1 MTALVRFYD
10 NIQIVLRT
18 ILLCET
24 FVTEIIME
32 CMNKLIILIA
42 ICVLWFWSFL
52 LLPKTGEKVVYLYH
66 FLALCG
72 LVMIYF
78 ALVDPAGLCD
88 TFSILNIYVFINE
101 SSLVI
106 GQENLNLINHSS
118 KEAFCVLITVYLFS
132 ICRSF
137 FSVLSRFEYRKSSLT
152 RLLQGYHCCDS

>member
-1 MTALVRFYD
+1 
-10 NIQIVLRT
+10 
-18 ILLCET
+18 
-24 FVTEIIME
+24 ME
-32 CMNKLIILIA
+32 LMNKLIILIA

-78 ALVDPAGLCD
+78 ALIDQLVSVIP
-88 TFSILNIYVFINE
+88 FSILNIYVFING
-101 SSLVI
+101 SSLTI
-106 GQENLNLINHSS
+106 GQENLNIINHSS

-137 FSVLSRFEYRKSSLT
+137 FFLYYRDLSIEKAV
-152 RLLQGYHCCDS
+152 

>member
-1 MTALVRFYD
+1 
-10 NIQIVLRT
+10 
-18 ILLCET
+18 
-24 FVTEIIME
+24 ME
-32 CMNKLIILIA
+32 WMNKLIILIA

-72 LVMIYF
+72 LVMIYG

-88 TFSILNIYVFINE
+88 TFFNIKHLCFINE

-132 ICRSF
+132 ICRRF
-137 FSVLSRFEYRKSSLT
+137 FSVLLRFGHRKSSRK
-152 RLLQGYHCCDS
+152 RLLQVCYCCDSYRLTILFKRHW

>member
-18 ILLCET
+18 ILLCVT

-32 CMNKLIILIA
+32 WMNKLIILIA

-78 ALVDPAGLCD
+78 ALIDPAGLCD
-88 TFSILNIYVFINE
+88 TFFNIKHLCF
-101 SSLVI
+101 
-106 GQENLNLINHSS
+106 H
-118 KEAFCVLITVYLFS
+118 
-132 ICRSF
+132 
-137 FSVLSRFEYRKSSLT
+137 
-152 RLLQGYHCCDS
+152 

>member
-1 MTALVRFYD
+1 MLVRFYD

-24 FVTEIIME
+24 FLTEIIME
-32 CMNKLIILIA
+32 WMNKLIILIA

-52 LLPKTGEKVVYLYH
+52 LLPKTGEKVVYVYH

-72 LVMIYF
+72 LVMIYG

-88 TFSILNIYVFINE
+88 TFFNINA

-106 GQENLNLINHSS
+106 GQENLNIINHSS

-132 ICRSF
+132 ICRRF
-137 FSVLSRFEYRKSSLT
+137 FFCII
-152 RLLQGYHCCDS
+152 GI

>member
-1 MTALVRFYD
+1 MSCGSGLF
-10 NIQIVLRT
+10 
-18 ILLCET
+18 
-24 FVTEIIME
+24 
-32 CMNKLIILIA
+32 
-42 ICVLWFWSFL
+42 

-72 LVMIYF
+72 LVMIYV

-118 KEAFCVLITVYLFS
+118 KEVSVY
-132 ICRSF
+132 
-137 FSVLSRFEYRKSSLT
+137 
-152 RLLQGYHCCDS
+152 